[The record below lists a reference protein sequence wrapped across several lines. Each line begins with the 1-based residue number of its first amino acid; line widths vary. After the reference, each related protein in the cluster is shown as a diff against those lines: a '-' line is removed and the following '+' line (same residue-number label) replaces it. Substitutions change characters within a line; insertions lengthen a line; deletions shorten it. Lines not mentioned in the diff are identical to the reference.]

1 MSTFE
6 NAIAVL
12 HPIEAGNTS
21 KAITSSLP
29 WYAIQVRC
37 HAEKNVSLML
47 EARGFEQYLP
57 LYSES
62 SHWSDRVKKLEHPL
76 FPGYVFCRLDVPHRR
91 PVVTVPGVISI
102 VGFGNT
108 FAPIPDEQISAIQC
122 IVRSGLPSGPCP
134 FLQEGERIRITAG
147 ALEGVEGILVRI
159 KNEFRVVVSVA
170 LLQRSV
176 AVEIER
182 SWIEP
187 QRSQRPC

>member
-1 MSTFE
+1 MSTLE

-12 HPIEAGNTS
+12 HPIESANTPE
-21 KAITSSLP
+21 AITASLP

-47 EARGFEQYLP
+47 EARGFQQYLP

-62 SHWSDRVKKLEHPL
+62 SRWSDRVKKLELPL

-91 PVVTVPGVISI
+91 PVVTVPGVVSI

-108 FAPIPDEQISAIQC
+108 FAPIPDEQISAIQS
-122 IVRSGLPSGPCP
+122 IVHSGLPSGPWP
-134 FLQEGERIRITAG
+134 FLQEGERVRVSAG

-159 KNEFRVVVSVA
+159 KSDYRVVVSVA

-187 QRSQRPC
+187 LRPERPC